1 MSSTCSKRKTRP
13 RRDPFVPRKYMLY
26 AGECLLATVYSYEI
40 ALSLMKHLMTSYH
53 IEKIN
58 LLAIY

>member
-1 MSSTCSKRKTRP
+1 MKKVKLSIESRSKRDRLI
-13 RRDPFVPRKYMLY
+13 PRKYMLY
-26 AGECLLATVYSYEI
+26 AGERLLATVYSYDI
-40 ALSLMKHLMTSYH
+40 ALSLMKHIMTSYH